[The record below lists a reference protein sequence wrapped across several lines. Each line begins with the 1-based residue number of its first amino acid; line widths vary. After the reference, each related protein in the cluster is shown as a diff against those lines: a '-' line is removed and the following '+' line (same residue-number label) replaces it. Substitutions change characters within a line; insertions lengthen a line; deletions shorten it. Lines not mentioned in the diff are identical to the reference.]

1 MDVAKSAQVTRPV
14 VFEKS
19 EMDAYFQPKLQDQ
32 ARQQTKEKNK
42 LQIRYQPSG
51 VEREAKDQMIPDA
64 EIQ

>member
-1 MDVAKSAQVTRPV
+1 V

-19 EMDAYFQPKLQDQ
+19 EMDAYLQPKLQDQ

-51 VEREAKDQMIPDA
+51 VEREARDQMIPDG